1 MRTHWTS
8 KKQKA
13 VISERREHL
22 DLFFEFANTDLTVA
36 KSDHLKSQM
45 YGFLES
51 MMAGRPAIYSLALSA
66 EQNELIQK
74 LQKHLRAR
82 LKKIIHNTKLLWEM
96 PLWKIGGS
104 IEFTVDAKTKRFNE
118 RFRLRKI
125 KPGNELKALKRM
137 VDLALIEIIRD
148 LDFKPNRFH
157 QCPRCGNFFY
167 QPTEKKSIYC
177 SIRCGNAVRLQQFRK
192 KKNKVMHKKSDE
204 STLH

>member
-1 MRTHWTS
+1 MHTNWTS
-8 KKQKA
+8 KKQKP
-13 VISERREHL
+13 VISERREQL
-22 DLFFEFANTDLTVA
+22 DFLFAFANTDLTVA
-36 KSDHLKSQM
+36 NSDQLKNQT
-45 YGFLES
+45 YGFLQS
-51 MMAGRPAIYSLALSA
+51 MMAGQPANYSFTISA
-66 EQNELIQK
+66 EQNELVQEI
-74 LQKHLRAR
+74 QKHLRAR
-82 LKKIIHNTKLLWEM
+82 LKKVIHNTKFLWEM
-96 PLWKIGGS
+96 PLWKVGGS
-104 IEFTVDAKTKRFNE
+104 IEFTVDAKTKRFYE

-177 SIRCGNAVRLQQFRK
+177 SIRCGNAVRLQEFRK

-204 STLH
+204 SNLH

>member
-1 MRTHWTS
+1 MHTNWTS
-8 KKQKA
+8 KKQNA
-13 VISERREHL
+13 VISERREQL
-22 DLFFEFANTDLTVA
+22 DLIFEFANADLTDA

-45 YGFLES
+45 YGFMES
-51 MMAGRPAIYSLALSA
+51 MMAGRPAIYSLALGA
-66 EQNELIQK
+66 EQNELIQE

-104 IEFTVDAKTKRFNE
+104 IEFTVDAKTKRFYE

-125 KPGNELKALKRM
+125 KPGNELKALKRII
-137 VDLALIEIIRD
+137 DLALIEIIRD
-148 LDFKPNRFH
+148 LDFKPNRFR

-177 SIRCGNAVRLQQFRK
+177 SIRCGNAVRLQEFRK
-192 KKNKVMHKKSDE
+192 KKNLVMHKKSDE
-204 STLH
+204 SNLH

>member
-22 DLFFEFANTDLTVA
+22 DLLFEFANTDLTVT
-36 KSDHLKSQM
+36 KSDHLKGQM

-51 MMAGRPAIYSLALSA
+51 MMAGRPAIYSLTLSA

-82 LKKIIHNTKLLWEM
+82 LKKIVDNAKGLAEM
-96 PLWKIGGS
+96 PLWTVSGS
-104 IEFTVDAKTKRFNE
+104 LEFTVNPISNRFHE
-118 RFRLRKI
+118 RFRFRKI
-125 KPGNELKALKRM
+125 KAGNEIKEFKRII
-137 VDLALIEIIRD
+137 DLALIEITRD
-148 LDFKPNRFH
+148 LDFKPNRFR

-192 KKNKVMHKKSDE
+192 KKSIIMHEKSDE

>member
-8 KKQKA
+8 KKQKSL
-13 VISERREHL
+13 VSERREQL
-22 DLFFEFANTDLTVA
+22 DLLFEFANTDLTVA
-36 KSDHLKSQM
+36 KNDQLKSQM

-51 MMAGRPAIYSLALSA
+51 MKAGRPAIYSLALSV
-66 EQNELIQK
+66 EKNELIQE

-82 LKKIIHNTKLLWEM
+82 LKKIVDNAMGLAEM
-96 PLWKIGGS
+96 PLWTVSGS
-104 IEFTVDAKTKRFNE
+104 LEFTVNPITNLFHE
-118 RFRLRKI
+118 RFRFRKI
-125 KPGNELKALKRM
+125 KAGNELKELKRM
-137 VDLALIEIIRD
+137 VDLAFIEITRD

-177 SIRCGNAVRLQQFRK
+177 SIRCGNAVRLQEFR

-204 STLH
+204 SNLH

>member
-22 DLFFEFANTDLTVA
+22 DLLFDFANADLTVA

-66 EQNELIQK
+66 EKNELIQK

-157 QCPRCGNFFY
+157 QCPRCGNFYY

-177 SIRCGNAVRLQQFRK
+177 SIRCGNAVRLQEFRK
-192 KKNKVMHKKSDE
+192 ERRKVKGEKPE
-204 STLH
+204 

>member
-1 MRTHWTS
+1 MHTNWTS

-22 DLFFEFANTDLTVA
+22 DLLFAFANTDLTVA

-66 EQNELIQK
+66 EKNELIQE

-104 IEFTVDAKTKRFNE
+104 IEFTVDAKTKRFHE

-192 KKNKVMHKKSDE
+192 KGGNEGRKAE
-204 STLH
+204 